1 MKKRVI
7 VAVVLLNPS
16 IESDDD
22 AIRAAMAMA
31 IQLKVTM
38 ATAMLIIE

>member
-7 VAVVLLNPS
+7 VAGVLLNPS
-16 IESDDD
+16 IESDGD
-22 AIRAAMAMA
+22 AIRVAMAMA